1 MNGVK
6 HVHSMSIVHR
16 DLKPQNIL
24 IQKKIDNTKQQQQID
39 NNNNNN
45 VFETYTPKISDMGLS
60 KKVYIY
66 FYLFILFLFIIS
78 FSWMLIILLIHNQH
92 I

>member
-39 NNNNNN
+39 NNNN

-66 FYLFILFLFIIS
+66 IYIFLFIIL

>member
-66 FYLFILFLFIIS
+66 IYIFLFIIL

>member
-1 MNGVK
+1 
-6 HVHSMSIVHR
+6 MSIVHR

-39 NNNNNN
+39 NNNN

-60 KKVYIY
+60 KKV
-66 FYLFILFLFIIS
+66 
-78 FSWMLIILLIHNQH
+78 
-92 I
+92 

>member
-39 NNNNNN
+39 NNNN

-66 FYLFILFLFIIS
+66 IYISIYNII
-78 FSWMLIILLIHNQH
+78 
-92 I
+92 

>member
-39 NNNNNN
+39 NNNNN

-60 KKVYIY
+60 KKV
-66 FYLFILFLFIIS
+66 
-78 FSWMLIILLIHNQH
+78 
-92 I
+92 

>member
-39 NNNNNN
+39 NNNN

-66 FYLFILFLFIIS
+66 IFIIL

>member
-45 VFETYTPKISDMGLS
+45 VFQTYTPKISDMGLS

-66 FYLFILFLFIIS
+66 IYIYL
-78 FSWMLIILLIHNQH
+78 
-92 I
+92 

>member
-1 MNGVK
+1 
-6 HVHSMSIVHR
+6 MSIVHR

-60 KKVYIY
+60 KKV
-66 FYLFILFLFIIS
+66 
-78 FSWMLIILLIHNQH
+78 
-92 I
+92 